1 MGASSPLSFWIRT
14 GAPRQ
19 VPSHVARHGPGPRQ
33 FTTRLGHA
41 VAQRPSLFLFF
52 VWLASLTYR
61 DAPSAIVRL
70 RQRVGLLD
78 LVGAKE
84 PSPRDA
90 TFVISARRRAV
101 ASVRYHE
108 SPHDPSG
115 AFM

>member
-90 TFVISARRRAV
+90 LREGDVGPEALER
-101 ASVRYHE
+101 
-108 SPHDPSG
+108 
-115 AFM
+115 